1 MNSSLV
7 LTRFETD
14 WKEGRS
20 SQLVRNLSYPGA
32 TISVRTK
39 GYSDNAHQIS
49 VINVAVEELGL
60 LYGYLSSM
68 VAGQCYWMKVY
79 FKGHVPPTETLQKAG
94 FSQKDIY
101 LIKSHQQMH
110 VSAFPNGFGGT
121 AKEWC
126 LSFQNRNA
134 SGVGADAITI
144 VEDVYA
150 EHGGQK
156 NILDDY
162 FGEVISL

>member
-7 LTRFETD
+7 ITRFETD
-14 WKEGRS
+14 WNEGRS

-32 TISVRTK
+32 NISVRTK
-39 GYSDNAHQIS
+39 GYSDNAHVIS
-49 VINVAVEELGL
+49 ATNIAVEELGSL
-60 LYGYLSSM
+60 FSYLTSM
-68 VAGQCYWMKVY
+68 VAGKCYWMKVY

-94 FSQKDIY
+94 FLQKDVY
-101 LIKSHQQMH
+101 LIKSHPQMH
-110 VSAFPNGFGGT
+110 VSAFPNGFGGA

-126 LSFQNRNA
+126 LSFQDRKA
-134 SGVGADAITI
+134 TVGADAITI
-144 VEDVYA
+144 IEDVYA

-156 NILDDY
+156 NILDEY